1 MAGLRSMRPGRRPI
15 AIGVLVVAALIAVVL
30 IATRDHGG
38 QGATSPASTAP
49 PGAGSK
55 PTDPSVVLPT
65 VPPQTPSTAS
75 TVLPSPGRFPD
86 ATTTGVPPGTK
97 LTPFPQTG
105 YVELDHDLDGVDFTG
120 VLVIKKPGITIR
132 NSRINA
138 DTFLAGIFN
147 PDGHADVVV
156 DHVDIVCTATDPPT
170 GAGVVNVAVLT
181 NTDISGCVDGV
192 KAAAGSRIEGNY
204 IHNLGFGPDTHNDG
218 VQLEGGTDIVIQGNT
233 IVQRDNG
240 KRQANSA
247 VFVQD
252 TTEEVRRVVIRSN
265 YLDGFG
271 FTVRLTGERIAD
283 THVVGNVIG
292 VDRLFAPVGVDGGAE
307 ERIKGNVVSDNVNP
321 DGTPIS

>member
-1 MAGLRSMRPGRRPI
+1 
-15 AIGVLVVAALIAVVL
+15 
-30 IATRDHGG
+30 
-38 QGATSPASTAP
+38 
-49 PGAGSK
+49 
-55 PTDPSVVLPT
+55 LPT
-65 VPPQTPSTAS
+65 VPPQTRSTAS

-120 VLVIKKPGITIR
+120 VLVISKPGITIR

-292 VDRLFAPVGVDGGAE
+292 IDRLFAPVGVDGGAE